1 MLGNL
6 MHLTERQDTE
16 AELRGMEGDQMKKL
30 RSLLVLAG
38 TAG

>member
-6 MHLTERQDTE
+6 MHLMERQDTE
-16 AELRGMEGDQMKKL
+16 VEHLGMEEGQRKKL

>member
-16 AELRGMEGDQMKKL
+16 AELHGMEGDQRKKL